1 MTTDTPARLLQ
12 LLSLLQTPREWPGG
26 ELADR
31 LGVSRRTVRR
41 DIERLRDL
49 GYPVQ
54 ASMGADGGYRLVAGK
69 AMPPLVLD
77 DEEAVAI
84 AVGLRAG
91 AGHALEGVD
100 EASVRA
106 LAKLEQVLPGRLR
119 HRVST
124 LQAATTP
131 LTSGDGAT
139 IAPETLTVMASA
151 VAGNERLRFSYRAA
165 DGTESRRLTEPHRL
179 VSTGRR
185 WYLVAYDLDRADWR
199 TFRVDRVGD
208 PFATGARF
216 APRELPTGSAA
227 EFLRR
232 SMYRA
237 QESYEAV
244 VTFAAPPAKVTARL
258 PHWVGAPEPLADG
271 RCRLR
276 ATVNDPKDWLAVRLA
291 MTGLPFTVEAPPELA
306 EATRALGARLM
317 EAGGGLGTGG
327 AQGTAGTGSPRGT
340 GSAQGTAGTGDAGD
354 AGSAA
359 GAPGPT
365 AAAGTANAG
374 SAADA
379 TCPAGTEGA
388 GHAESPAGAPGP
400 TAAAG
405 TAKAGSAGGTASAG
419 TADAAGAADAAE

>member
-1 MTTDTPARLLQ
+1 MSYFCGILGFMTTDTPARLLT

-41 DIERLRDL
+41 DIDRLREL

-54 ASMGADGGYRLVAGK
+54 ATKGADGGYRLVAGK

-91 AGHALEGVD
+91 AGHAVEGVE

-106 LAKLEQVLPGRLR
+106 LAKLEQVLPSRLR

-131 LTSGDGAT
+131 LTSGDGAS
-139 IAPETLTVMASA
+139 IAPETLTVMASS
-151 VAGNERLRFSYRAA
+151 VAGRERLRFAYRAA
-165 DGTESRRLTEPHRL
+165 DGTESRRSAEPYRL

-199 TFRVDRVGD
+199 TFRVDRVSE

-227 EFLRR
+227 EYLRR
-232 SMYRA
+232 SMQRHQA
-237 QESYEAV
+237 SYDFE
-244 VTFAAPPAKVTARL
+244 VTFAASAEAVAARVPRWL
-258 PHWVGAPEPLADG
+258 GVPEPLGPD

-276 ATVNDPKDWLAVRLA
+276 ATVGDAVEWLAVRLVLL
-291 MTGLPFTVEAPPELA
+291 GFDFTVQEPVELV
-306 EATRALGARLM
+306 ECVRELGGRL
-317 EAGGGLGTGG
+317 
-327 AQGTAGTGSPRGT
+327 SR
-340 GSAQGTAGTGDAGD
+340 
-354 AGSAA
+354 AA
-359 GAPGPT
+359 G
-365 AAAGTANAG
+365 
-374 SAADA
+374 
-379 TCPAGTEGA
+379 
-388 GHAESPAGAPGP
+388 
-400 TAAAG
+400 
-405 TAKAGSAGGTASAG
+405 
-419 TADAAGAADAAE
+419 

>member
-41 DIERLRDL
+41 DIDRLRDL

-54 ASMGADGGYRLVAGK
+54 ATLGSDGGYRLVAGK

-106 LAKLEQVLPGRLR
+106 LAKLEQVLPARLR

-131 LTSGDGAT
+131 LTSGDGAS
-139 IAPETLTVMASA
+139 IAPETLTVMAST
-151 VAGNERLRFSYRAA
+151 VAGRERLRFAYRAK
-165 DGTESRRLTEPHRL
+165 DGTESRRLTEPYRL

-185 WYLVAYDLDRADWR
+185 WYLVAYDLDREDWR

-216 APRELPTGSAA
+216 TPRELPTGSAA
-227 EFLRR
+227 EYLRR
-232 SMYRA
+232 SIQRRPDA
-237 QESYEAV
+237 YEYELD
-244 VTFAAPPAKVTARL
+244 VTFEAPTEFVAARL
-258 PHWVGAPEPLADG
+258 PAWLGTPVAEPRAQTRTSVSASASAHSEG
-271 RCRLR
+271 RCRIR
-276 ATVNDPKDWLAVRLA
+276 GTTSDPLEWVAMRLA
-291 MTGLPFTVEAPPELA
+291 MLGCEFSVAGPVELVACARELGGRL
-306 EATRALGARLM
+306 ERAAGHPGGGESGVGAR
-317 EAGGGLGTGG
+317 
-327 AQGTAGTGSPRGT
+327 
-340 GSAQGTAGTGDAGD
+340 
-354 AGSAA
+354 
-359 GAPGPT
+359 
-365 AAAGTANAG
+365 
-374 SAADA
+374 
-379 TCPAGTEGA
+379 
-388 GHAESPAGAPGP
+388 
-400 TAAAG
+400 
-405 TAKAGSAGGTASAG
+405 
-419 TADAAGAADAAE
+419 

>member
-41 DIERLRDL
+41 DIDRLREL

-54 ASMGADGGYRLVAGK
+54 ASKGADGGYRLVAGK

-106 LAKLEQVLPGRLR
+106 LAKLEQVLPSRLR
-119 HRVST
+119 HRVAT

-139 IAPETLTVMASA
+139 IAPETLTVMAST
-151 VAGNERLRFSYRAA
+151 VAGRERLRFAYQAA
-165 DGTESRRLTEPHRL
+165 DGTGSRRVTEPYRL

-185 WYLVAYDLDRADWR
+185 WYLVAYDLDREDWR
-199 TFRVDRVGD
+199 TFRVDRVSE

-216 APRELPTGSAA
+216 TPRELPTGSAA
-227 EFLRR
+227 EYLRR
-232 SMYRA
+232 SIQRR
-237 QESYEAV
+237 QEAYEFE
-244 VTFAAPPAKVTARL
+244 VTFAAPPEVVAARL
-258 PHWVGAPEPLADG
+258 PGSLGVPEPWEAG
-271 RCRLR
+271 GCRLR
-276 ATVNDPKDWLAVRLA
+276 GATGDPVEWLAVRLA
-291 MTGLPFTVEAPPELA
+291 MAGCEFEVREPAELLA
-306 EATRALGARLM
+306 CVRELGGRLSR
-317 EAGGGLGTGG
+317 AGGG
-327 AQGTAGTGSPRGT
+327 
-340 GSAQGTAGTGDAGD
+340 
-354 AGSAA
+354 
-359 GAPGPT
+359 
-365 AAAGTANAG
+365 
-374 SAADA
+374 
-379 TCPAGTEGA
+379 
-388 GHAESPAGAPGP
+388 
-400 TAAAG
+400 
-405 TAKAGSAGGTASAG
+405 
-419 TADAAGAADAAE
+419 

>member
-1 MTTDTPARLLQ
+1 MSSLRGILDSMTTDTPARLLT
-12 LLSLLQTPREWPGG
+12 LLSLLQTPREWSGG
-26 ELADR
+26 ELAGR

-41 DIERLRDL
+41 DIDRLREL

-54 ASMGADGGYRLVAGK
+54 ASLGADGGYRLVAGK

-106 LAKLEQVLPGRLR
+106 LAKLEQVLPSRLR

-139 IAPETLTVMASA
+139 IAPETLIVMAST
-151 VAGNERLRFSYRAA
+151 VAGHERLRFAYRAA
-165 DGTESRRLTEPHRL
+165 DGTESRRVTEPYRL

-199 TFRVDRVGD
+199 TFRVDRVSD

-216 APRELPTGSAA
+216 TPRELPTGSAA
-227 EFLRR
+227 EYLRR

-237 QESYEAV
+237 RESYDMV
-244 VTFAAPPAKVTARL
+244 VTFAAPAATVAARIPGWL
-258 PHWVGAPEPLADG
+258 GTPEPLDG
-271 RCRLR
+271 DSCRLR
-276 ATVNDPKDWLAVRLA
+276 ATVSDAKDWMAVRLA
-291 MTGLPFTVEAPPELA
+291 MLGHDFTVHEPAELVA
-306 EATRALGARLM
+306 AVRELGTRMTRAA
-317 EAGGGLGTGG
+317 TT
-327 AQGTAGTGSPRGT
+327 TAEP
-340 GSAQGTAGTGDAGD
+340 
-354 AGSAA
+354 
-359 GAPGPT
+359 
-365 AAAGTANAG
+365 
-374 SAADA
+374 
-379 TCPAGTEGA
+379 
-388 GHAESPAGAPGP
+388 
-400 TAAAG
+400 
-405 TAKAGSAGGTASAG
+405 
-419 TADAAGAADAAE
+419 